1 MHIIKKAT
9 SLTTSSIHEVW
20 GGGGR
25 GQQHLAVAQ
34 PAPPPP
40 PPQPPPSRASRKV
53 AVRASKP
60 FKSAVR
66 ISTPANS
73 RQPPP
78 HYEQGSTS
86 GEDLPERGQ
95 EEHEYE
101 EDEEQEEER
110 PAPERSR
117 SNRTTLS
124 IMCAQELKQLARK
137 IGQLQHAHN
146 QQQQLKQQQLQQ
158 NVRAFTDLPNGA
170 VWLSSLIPYLVIA
183 SVLLLILIM
192 ALHCMYQKLDGLHR
206 GLHLLVAAN
215 RTHAPLV
222 SAAHFAPT
230 AVGIPP
236 LSGLTTNGL

>member
-1 MHIIKKAT
+1 M
-9 SLTTSSIHEVW
+9 
-20 GGGGR
+20 
-25 GQQHLAVAQ
+25 
-34 PAPPPP
+34 
-40 PPQPPPSRASRKV
+40 RA
-53 AVRASKP
+53 AKP

-73 RQPPP
+73 QPPP

-95 EEHEYE
+95 EEQEYE
-101 EDEEQEEER
+101 EEDEEER
-110 PAPERSR
+110 PAPKRSR

-124 IMCAQELKQLARK
+124 TMCAQELKQLARK

-146 QQQQLKQQQLQQ
+146 QQHFHNQQQQQLQQ
-158 NVRAFTDLPNGA
+158 NARASTDLPNGA

-215 RTHAPLV
+215 RTPAPLV
-222 SAAHFAPT
+222 SAAHFVPN

-236 LSGLTTNGL
+236 LSGLTTSGL